1 MDSWVKGVIAVTG
14 AMASY
19 LFGGWSSMLETLL
32 MFAFIDYLSGLT
44 AAAMA
49 GEISSSIGMRGIAKK
64 IAVFAV
70 VAIAHV
76 IDQALGE
83 AHLIR
88 DAAIWWYLANELV
101 SIIENAGRMGV
112 PIPPAIKRAV
122 ASLNDR
128 GGGKK

>member
-1 MDSWVKGVIAVTG
+1 
-14 AMASY
+14 
-19 LFGGWSSMLETLL
+19 MLETLL